1 MTAIEAPWRVKT
13 RPCPFYQQGK
23 CLFAESCNFLHNVQ
37 IKVPGGPTV
46 IHASPPSE
54 VDVRRT
60 PEGPAVIVDSP
71 HSYRSPPRSPR
82 MNNLLDALK
91 GVIGED
97 EDVDDS
103 DESEGER
110 AAPAE
115 DVRPTPEA
123 EPPTEPD
130 RAVPDAP
137 QPTNEAQSDPPPH
150 VVGLHQD
157 REQSPEYEEDSSHST
172 NSAPTPDILS
182 PVELSHLRL
191 SGLDQLSHAKGN
203 NSFDSGYAEQWQS
216 PRPFAL
222 SPPRSP
228 SVVSTFGLLSSP
240 FGSPSERVF
249 GSPLTQ
255 RFSNIPP
262 SPLLSASFAHNSEVQ
277 DDADV
282 TNLEDD
288 LDSPNAYRA
297 SVASSMT
304 MEAATDVTEDLSFE
318 AGEGSGVTD
327 MWDTFGQPTAM
338 YSEPQATVEAPEEEE
353 DVVDAYGDSPALH
366 IGPEHDNQ
374 VLFEGDV
381 SMDSSFDSI
390 TAKRISFSDADAQS
404 TFHGLILQRSPLPS
418 HEEPGNES
426 WQAQDEPATPMPEE
440 HDIVTDYEHMD
451 SDEGDLSDDTIDLHA
466 EGDTTE
472 YTAVDDT
479 ISSFGQAAPASEVDD
494 TISSFGQAAE
504 PPAEDATWSSFG
516 HTGQMTDDTAELAYD
531 VSRSPSPTVR
541 PGENDTLQNL
551 YDHYSVASSPEA
563 EVAKRSSLDDIPETS
578 HTAALDGEGAEEAEG
593 AVHFAEQSPAVT
605 AQSPA
610 LTERNVEPAA
620 PSPSPPQDVDAF
632 TIDDYA
638 VEPPSPATELDQLM
652 ADVAHVNQ
660 ATPPTP
666 RDAGISP
673 PTAVPGPS
681 PHSSLHSIEYVA
693 DALTPESLHSREVET
708 PPYDDYYDLMSPE
721 ASDPPQPLVQD
732 DAQHTPAAEDV
743 QHTPMVEAAQHSP
756 VIEDAQ
762 YAPVLED
769 AQHPPV
775 LEAAQETPAVEAAQS
790 WPVTEAAQRSSVAD
804 ATQRSPVADVVQPTP
819 VLDDAQHSPVV
830 DVDPRLPV
838 AIDSQQTPVVDDSK
852 PVSPVTQAQSPP
864 QAVSSQHTPV
874 MEVASFMLSAEDPFA
889 AEPMLDVQFEASEG
903 IQSTPQVEDAQL
915 VLRNR
920 PASLT
925 SILASAKSTP
935 VSGDAHPMTNLDE
948 APFMP
953 SATLSQP
960 APFVEEEQATPP
972 VLDAQLPEAYVDVET
987 QGHSI
992 PDVQSPPADEVV
1004 QSSPF
1009 VEDAHLSRPH
1019 SVEAEADQEPS
1030 SDTAEHFA
1038 SSTPTSPHN
1047 ALAHT
1052 AESTPPLSV
1061 FDAASPSAPSPSDSI
1076 ASSTPRDVAD
1086 DDAQQTPTSD
1096 SHGSQSP
1103 SLDAEPA
1110 PHSAVEDEDTL
1121 PPPSQ
1126 VEQHVDQAPSHT
1138 HDDGAALSSVTS
1150 EDGVAPEV
1158 PLAKARE
1165 DMARSTSQEARG
1177 GTAGPGLHEEEDAR
1191 LPERRNSEDV
1201 AVPAPSRR
1209 STLTS
1214 VASPEVPNDSARPP
1228 STDTPTSPSAHSPP
1242 VRDTSSPVSS
1252 SSAGTPAKAVQSV
1265 QDEGP
1270 RKVDPQSLPTPAPR
1284 EPPKSPIA
1292 ARRASGRTWGSS
1304 SSGRASPALSLGR
1317 RSSVQASE
1325 IASSS
1330 RPSPTVST
1338 GRQSI
1343 GTPSAPS
1350 PLDAFRQR
1358 TAGETSQSASPI
1370 SRPSSRA
1377 MPMSRPASRAASIR
1391 SVPTSTPGSPFTKP
1405 ESRPASPFGRPASRA
1420 TSPFS
1425 RPASRAKSP
1434 FSRPASRASSPPR
1447 RPVFTPP
1454 PLITRGR
1461 SGTIKPA
1468 SRESSFGAVA
1478 NKIEDEGGEETIH
1491 AHGDGSR
1498 FFPSSSRQS
1507 SVDEGKGST
1516 SDSPISPDRSSDS
1529 VPHRRASQTA
1539 SPRIANDFTLDMAAF
1554 SSEPLTEA
1562 ALRRM
1567 SADIAALVSARG
1579 GLHAVEDQAE
1589 SPRLS
1594 AYDASVPPSPHVI
1607 ALNSPMSPTVGSS
1620 AKTSSSRQKPFVLG
1634 SARDSSLLLN
1644 RAAGKS
1650 PVTSPQGS
1658 NVSVSM
1664 DDSFDGQL
1672 IEEFPAPPST
1682 RPSSLKPL
1690 RLSMILQSK
1699 SYSSSPSSSPRTS
1712 SIPESPAG
1720 HSRRSSAASYV
1731 SSSNSPSDNFLLSSA
1746 RSSLIP
1752 GNAQSMLITN
1762 DTPSGFPD
1770 DIHATPIPRSAPA
1783 SRTSLSRRTSSQGIR
1798 SAGQSPID
1806 SPRVPIFSRQSRSI
1820 SRPVSV
1826 QSRPASRPVSV
1837 LSMHSV
1843 HDPIEEETD
1852 NTIRRSLSSASNAMP
1867 SPAPSHAIATPRPTL
1882 MFAIA
1887 SDDVDEVRRVL
1898 ESGEAGPN
1906 DAVGPQSAL
1915 AFTLSND
1922 QLQNKLGIVKA
1933 LLEHGA
1939 DPAGLTATPTQK
1951 HKRRISSSGEPPLPA
1966 EVLESLDP
1974 ATKYYIE
1981 RADDPVTRKATG
1993 LLNRSFFRP
2002 LARGL
2007 NYQLIGQDRALEQ
2020 LYRVLSIHSHQ
2031 PNAPPMVVMLCGP
2044 SGLGKSF
2051 LADKFGA
2058 LLDVPTHTVNM
2069 TAINTPRDLWQSYSL
2084 SSQQEE
2090 NSDKTLAQFLVA
2102 NEKKR
2107 CVVVLDEIE
2116 KVQDEKTLW
2125 SLLMPWELGRCSFD
2139 AGGRT
2144 VDTRN
2149 VVWIGTS
2156 NLGHDLV
2163 FEHHDA
2169 RDNTQK
2175 TMSREEYM
2183 ALMALL
2189 RPRISDRLGA
2199 SLVSRI
2205 SALLPFVPFTDDEK
2219 RALAAESLYTIMG
2232 EGAGA
2237 LEPSV
2242 VNSIINGALGDYSI
2256 LEGARSLYRSVSYQ
2270 LVDAI

>member
-1 MTAIEAPWRVKT
+1 MREDVAPVTAGEKATSKRARASDGINVESRLNTSSFFSTLGRRFRHSLPASWSSSPCIAMTAIEAPWRVKT

-103 DESEGER
+103 DESEEER
-110 AAPAE
+110 PAPAE
-115 DVRPTPEA
+115 DVRPTP
-123 EPPTEPD
+123 PD
-130 RAVPDAP
+130 SAVPDAP
-137 QPTNEAQSDPPPH
+137 QPTNDAQHHDPTTPA
-150 VVGLHQD
+150 QD

-182 PVELSHLRL
+182 P
-191 SGLDQLSHAKGN
+191 LSHAKGN

-262 SPLLSASFAHNSEVQ
+262 SPLLAASFAHDSDAQNN
-277 DDADV
+277 ADV
-282 TNLEDD
+282 TNLEED

-327 MWDTFGQPTAM
+327 LWDTFGQPTAM
-338 YSEPQATVEAPEEEE
+338 YSDPQASSEAPEEEE
-353 DVVDAYGDSPALH
+353 DVVDAYGQSPAMH
-366 IGPEHDNQ
+366 IGPEHDNE
-374 VLFEGDV
+374 VLFEGDA

-390 TAKRISFSDADAQS
+390 TAKHISFSDADAQS
-404 TFHGLILQRSPLPS
+404 TFHGPIPQRSPLPS

-440 HDIVTDYEHMD
+440 HDIVTDYERMD
-451 SDEGDLSDDTIDLHA
+451 SDEGDLSDDTIDLHG

-516 HTGQMTDDTAELAYD
+516 HTGQMSDDTAELAYD

-551 YDHYSVASSPEA
+551 YDHYSVASSPET
-563 EVAKRSSLDDIPETS
+563 EVRKGTSLDDIPETS
-578 HTAALDGEGAEEAEG
+578 HTAALDGEGAEEDED
-593 AVHFAEQSPAVT
+593 AVHFAEQSPALT
-605 AQSPA
+605 ARSPA
-610 LTERNVEPAA
+610 LPGRNVEHAA
-620 PSPSPPQDVDAF
+620 PSPSPPQDADAF

-638 VEPPSPATELDQLM
+638 VEPPSPATELDELM
-652 ADVAHVNQ
+652 ADVAHITHRII
-660 ATPPTP
+660 A
-666 RDAGISP
+666 
-673 PTAVPGPS
+673 PGPS
-681 PHSSLHSIEYVA
+681 PHASLHSIEYVA

-732 DAQHTPAAEDV
+732 NDQHTPAAEDIQHTPEAEYA

-756 VIEDAQ
+756 IIE
-762 YAPVLED
+762 VTR
-769 AQHPPV
+769 HTSV
-775 LEAAQETPAVEAAQS
+775 LEAAPQTPAVKATQS
-790 WPVTEAAQRSSVAD
+790 WPVAEAAQ
-804 ATQRSPVADVVQPTP
+804 PDVVQHTP
-819 VLDDAQHSPVV
+819 LLDDAQHWPVV
-830 DVDPRLPV
+830 DVDPL
-838 AIDSQQTPVVDDSK
+838 VDDIE
-852 PVSPVTQAQSPP
+852 PVSPVTKAQSPP
-864 QAVSSQHTPV
+864 HAVSSQHTPV
-874 MEVASFMLSAEDPFA
+874 MEDPFA
-889 AEPMLDVQFEASEG
+889 AEPMLDGV
-903 IQSTPQVEDAQL
+903 QSTPQVEDAQL
-915 VLRNR
+915 VLGDR
-920 PASLT
+920 PASPT
-925 SILASAKSTP
+925 SIHASAKSTP
-935 VSGDAHPMTNLDE
+935 ASGDAHLMTNLDE

-953 SATLSQP
+953 SAALK
-960 APFVEEEQATPP
+960 EQATPP
-972 VLDAQLPEAYVDVET
+972 VLDAQPPEAYVDVET

-992 PDVQSPPADEVV
+992 PDVQSPPADEVM

-1019 SVEAEADQEPS
+1019 SVDTEADQGPS

-1061 FDAASPSAPSPSDSI
+1061 FDAASPSAPSPSESI
-1076 ASSTPRDVAD
+1076 ASSTARDFVD
-1086 DDAQQTPTSD
+1086 D
-1096 SHGSQSP
+1096 SP
-1103 SLDAEPA
+1103 AL
-1110 PHSAVEDEDTL
+1110 AVEDEDNL
-1121 PPPSQ
+1121 SPSSA
-1126 VEQHVDQAPSHT
+1126 VEQHIGHAPFHTQA
-1138 HDDGAALSSVTS
+1138 DGAALSRVTS
-1150 EDGVAPEV
+1150 EDGAAAEV
-1158 PLAKARE
+1158 PLAKAHE
-1165 DMARSTSQEARG
+1165 DMARSTPQ
-1177 GTAGPGLHEEEDAR
+1177 GTDAMAAGPILLE
-1191 LPERRNSEDV
+1191 ERRNSEDV
-1201 AVPAPSRR
+1201 AVLALSKR

-1214 VASPEVPNDSARPP
+1214 VASRETPP
-1228 STDTPTSPSAHSPP
+1228 SPLAHSTP
-1242 VRDTSSPVSS
+1242 VRDASSPVPSS
-1252 SSAGTPAKAVQSV
+1252 SSATPAMAIESV

-1270 RKVDPQSLPTPAPR
+1270 AKVDPQGLPTP
-1284 EPPKSPIA
+1284 
-1292 ARRASGRTWGSS
+1292 RRASGRTWGTS

-1343 GTPSAPS
+1343 GAP
-1350 PLDAFRQR
+1350 
-1358 TAGETSQSASPI
+1358 TGETSQSASPI

-1391 SVPTSTPGSPFTKP
+1391 SVPASTPGSPFTKP
-1405 ESRPASPFGRPASRA
+1405 ESRPASPFSRPASRA

-1478 NKIEDEGGEETIH
+1478 NKIEDEGGEH

-1498 FFPSSSRQS
+1498 YFPSSSRQS
-1507 SVDEGKGST
+1507 SIDEGKGST

-1529 VPHRRASQTA
+1529 VPHRRASQSA
-1539 SPRIANDFTLDMAAF
+1539 SPHIANDFSLDMAAF
-1554 SSEPLTEA
+1554 PSEPLTEA

-1594 AYDASVPPSPHVI
+1594 AYDASVPPSPHAI

-1712 SIPESPAG
+1712 SIPESPVVIL
-1720 HSRRSSAASYV
+1720 HLTTSWYV
-1731 SSSNSPSDNFLLSSA
+1731 SYEYWPACLTDALQLSSA

-1820 SRPVSV
+1820 SRPISV

-1852 NTIRRSLSSASNAMP
+1852 NTIRRPLSSASNAMP

>member
-103 DESEGER
+103 DESEEER
-110 AAPAE
+110 PAPAE

-123 EPPTEPD
+123 EPPNEPD

-137 QPTNEAQSDPPPH
+137 QPTNDAHSDPPPH

-262 SPLLSASFAHNSEVQ
+262 SPLLNASFAHNDEGQ

-327 MWDTFGQPTAM
+327 LWDTFGQPTAM
-338 YSEPQATVEAPEEEE
+338 YSESQATVEAPEEEE
-353 DVVDAYGDSPALH
+353 DVVDAYGESPAMH
-366 IGPEHDNQ
+366 IGPEHDNE
-374 VLFEGDV
+374 VLFEGDA

-404 TFHGLILQRSPLPS
+404 TFHGPVPQQSPLPS

-426 WQAQDEPATPMPEE
+426 WQAQDGPATATPMPEE

-516 HTGQMTDDTAELAYD
+516 HTGQMSDDTAELAYD
-531 VSRSPSPTVR
+531 VSRSPSPT
-541 PGENDTLQNL
+541 NL
-551 YDHYSVASSPEA
+551 YDHYSVASSPET

-578 HTAALDGEGAEEAEG
+578 LDGEGAEEAEG

-620 PSPSPPQDVDAF
+620 PSPSPPQDAAAF

-673 PTAVPGPS
+673 PTAAPGPS
-681 PHSSLHSIEYVA
+681 PHASLHSIEYVA

-756 VIEDAQ
+756 VVEDAQ

-769 AQHPPV
+769 AQHTPV
-775 LEAAQETPAVEAAQS
+775 LEAAQETPAADAAQS
-790 WPVTEAAQRSSVAD
+790 WPMAEAAQRSSVAD
-804 ATQRSPVADVVQPTP
+804 ATQRSPVADVVQRTP

-830 DVDPRLPV
+830 DVDPRSPV
-838 AIDSQQTPVVDDSK
+838 AIDSQQTPVVDDIE
-852 PVSPVTQAQSPP
+852 PVSPVTKAQSPP
-864 QAVSSQHTPV
+864 QAVSLQHTPV

-903 IQSTPQVEDAQL
+903 VQSTPQVEDAQL
-915 VLRNR
+915 MLGDR
-920 PASLT
+920 PASPT
-925 SILASAKSTP
+925 SIHESAKSTP
-935 VSGDAHPMTNLDE
+935 VSGDAHLMTNLDE

-953 SATLSQP
+953 PAALSQT
-960 APFVEEEQATPP
+960 APFVEEEQETPP
-972 VLDAQLPEAYVDVET
+972 VLDAQPPEAYVGVET

-992 PDVQSPPADEVV
+992 PEVQSLPADDVML
-1004 QSSPF
+1004 SSPF
-1009 VEDAHLSRPH
+1009 VEDASISRPH
-1019 SVEAEADQEPS
+1019 SADAEADQGPS
-1030 SDTAEHFA
+1030 SDTAEHLA
-1038 SSTPTSPHN
+1038 SSTPTSPHD

-1052 AESTPPLSV
+1052 ADSTPPLSV
-1061 FDAASPSAPSPSDSI
+1061 FDAASPSALSPSESI
-1076 ASSTPRDVAD
+1076 ASSTPRDVVD
-1086 DDAQQTPTSD
+1086 NVVQQTPASD
-1096 SHGSQSP
+1096 IHGFQSP
-1103 SLDAEPA
+1103 ALGAEPA
-1110 PHSAVEDEDTL
+1110 LHEAFEDEDNLSPSSAVE
-1121 PPPSQ
+1121 
-1126 VEQHVDQAPSHT
+1126 QHIEHAPFHTQA
-1138 HDDGAALSSVTS
+1138 DGAAPSRVTS
-1150 EDGVAPEV
+1150 EDGAAPEV
-1158 PLAKARE
+1158 PLAKAHE
-1165 DMARSTSQEARG
+1165 DMARSTPQGADAMA
-1177 GTAGPGLHEEEDAR
+1177 AGPGLLEEVDAR
-1191 LPERRNSEDV
+1191 SPERRNSGDV
-1201 AVPAPSRR
+1201 AVPALSRR

-1214 VASPEVPNDSARPP
+1214 VASREVPIGSAQPP
-1228 STDTPTSPSAHSPP
+1228 STETPPSPLAHSTP
-1242 VRDTSSPVSS
+1242 VRDTSSPMPSS
-1252 SSAGTPAKAVQSV
+1252 SSATPAMAIESV
-1265 QDEGP
+1265 RDEGP
-1270 RKVDPQSLPTPAPR
+1270 RKVDPQDLPTPAPR

-1292 ARRASGRTWGSS
+1292 ARRASGRTWGTS

-1325 IASSS
+1325 MASSS

-1338 GRQSI
+1338 
-1343 GTPSAPS
+1343 AP
-1350 PLDAFRQR
+1350 
-1358 TAGETSQSASPI
+1358 
-1370 SRPSSRA
+1370 
-1377 MPMSRPASRAASIR
+1377 
-1391 SVPTSTPGSPFTKP
+1391 
-1405 ESRPASPFGRPASRA
+1405 
-1420 TSPFS
+1420 
-1425 RPASRAKSP
+1425 
-1434 FSRPASRASSPPR
+1434 
-1447 RPVFTPP
+1447 
-1454 PLITRGR
+1454 
-1461 SGTIKPA
+1461 

-1498 FFPSSSRQS
+1498 FFPGSSRQS
-1507 SVDEGKGST
+1507 SIDEGKGNT
-1516 SDSPISPDRSSDS
+1516 SDSPISPDRSSDR
-1529 VPHRRASQTA
+1529 VPHRHASQSA
-1539 SPRIANDFTLDMAAF
+1539 SPHTANDFSLDMAAF
-1554 SSEPLTEA
+1554 PSEPLTEA

-1579 GLHAVEDQAE
+1579 GLHAVEDEAE

-1620 AKTSSSRQKPFVLG
+1620 AKASSSRQKPFVLG

-1658 NVSVSM
+1658 NVSMSM

-1690 RLSMILQSK
+1690 RL
-1699 SYSSSPSSSPRTS
+1699 
-1712 SIPESPAG
+1712 
-1720 HSRRSSAASYV
+1720 
-1731 SSSNSPSDNFLLSSA
+1731 
-1746 RSSLIP
+1746 
-1752 GNAQSMLITN
+1752 
-1762 DTPSGFPD
+1762 
-1770 DIHATPIPRSAPA
+1770 
-1783 SRTSLSRRTSSQGIR
+1783 
-1798 SAGQSPID
+1798 
-1806 SPRVPIFSRQSRSI
+1806 
-1820 SRPVSV
+1820 
-1826 QSRPASRPVSV
+1826 
-1837 LSMHSV
+1837 
-1843 HDPIEEETD
+1843 EETD
-1852 NTIRRSLSSASNAMP
+1852 NTIRRPLSSASNAMP

-2256 LEGARSLYRSVSYQ
+2256 LEGASNSDDVERDKDDLSDFSKVAVHLPESPRSTFSISSDPFRRSLRSAFSWDRAVTPQTLRLEPDARKPASPSKVLHKKPPSLSTSVRSGPMAAPLPSPSYRSPLSQ
-2270 LVDAI
+2270 RPQQGSG

>member
-1 MTAIEAPWRVKT
+1 MREDVAPVTAGENATSKRARASDGINVESRLHTSSFFSTLGRRFRHSLPASWSSSPCIAMTAIEAPWRVKT

-103 DESEGER
+103 DESEEER
-110 AAPAE
+110 PAPAE

-123 EPPTEPD
+123 EPPNEPD
-130 RAVPDAP
+130 PAVPDAP
-137 QPTNEAQSDPPPH
+137 QPTNDAPHDPTTPAQGN

-216 PRPFAL
+216 PRP
-222 SPPRSP
+222 P

-240 FGSPSERVF
+240 FGSPSER
-249 GSPLTQ
+249 

-262 SPLLSASFAHNSEVQ
+262 SPLLNASFAHNDEGQ

-297 SVASSMT
+297 S
-304 MEAATDVTEDLSFE
+304 AATDVTEDLSFE
-318 AGEGSGVTD
+318 AGEGSG
-327 MWDTFGQPTAM
+327 PTAM
-338 YSEPQATVEAPEEEE
+338 YSESQATVEAPEEEE
-353 DVVDAYGDSPALH
+353 DSPAMH
-366 IGPEHDNQ
+366 IGPEHDNE
-374 VLFEGDV
+374 VLFEGDA
-381 SMDSSFDSI
+381 SMD
-390 TAKRISFSDADAQS
+390 SDADA
-404 TFHGLILQRSPLPS
+404 HPLPS

-426 WQAQDEPATPMPEE
+426 WQAQDGPATATPMPEE

-466 EGDTTE
+466 E
-472 YTAVDDT
+472 VDDT
-479 ISSFGQAAPASEVDD
+479 ISSFGQAAPAS
-494 TISSFGQAAE
+494 E

-516 HTGQMTDDTAELAYD
+516 HTGQMSDDTAELAYD
-531 VSRSPSPTVR
+531 VSRSPSPT
-541 PGENDTLQNL
+541 NL
-551 YDHYSVASSPEA
+551 YDHYS
-563 EVAKRSSLDDIPETS
+563 RSSLDDIPETS

-593 AVHFAEQSPAVT
+593 TVHFAEQSPA
-605 AQSPA
+605 
-610 LTERNVEPAA
+610 RNVEPAA
-620 PSPSPPQDVDAF
+620 LSPSPPQDVDAF

-638 VEPPSPATELDQLM
+638 LDELM
-652 ADVAHVNQ
+652 ADVTRVNQ

-673 PTAVPGPS
+673 PTAGTNAENSFGVIAPGPS
-681 PHSSLHSIEYVA
+681 PHASLHSIEY
-693 DALTPESLHSREVET
+693 SLHSREVET

-732 DAQHTPAAEDV
+732 DAQP
-743 QHTPMVEAAQHSP
+743 AQHSP
-756 VIEDAQ
+756 IIEDAQ
-762 YAPVLED
+762 
-769 AQHPPV
+769 HTHV
-775 LEAAQETPAVEAAQS
+775 LEAAQQTPAAEAAQS
-790 WPVTEAAQRSSVAD
+790 WP
-804 ATQRSPVADVVQPTP
+804 PTP
-819 VLDDAQHSPVV
+819 VLDEAQHSPVV
-830 DVDPRLPV
+830 DQ
-838 AIDSQQTPVVDDSK
+838 APVVDEIE
-852 PVSPVTQAQSPP
+852 PVSP
-864 QAVSSQHTPV
+864 AVSSQHTPV

-889 AEPMLDVQFEASEG
+889 AEPMLDVQFEASERV
-903 IQSTPQVEDAQL
+903 QSIPQLEDAQL
-915 VLRNR
+915 VLEDR
-920 PASLT
+920 PASPT
-925 SILASAKSTP
+925 SIHESAKSTP
-935 VSGDAHPMTNLDE
+935 
-948 APFMP
+948 APQ
-953 SATLSQP
+953 T

-972 VLDAQLPEAYVDVET
+972 VLDAQPPEAYVGVET

-992 PDVQSPPADEVV
+992 PKVQSPPADEVM

-1009 VEDAHLSRPH
+1009 VEDASLSRPH
-1019 SVEAEADQEPS
+1019 SADAEADQGPS
-1030 SDTAEHFA
+1030 SDTAEHLA
-1038 SSTPTSPHN
+1038 SSTPTSPHD

-1052 AESTPPLSV
+1052 ADSTPPLSV
-1061 FDAASPSAPSPSDSI
+1061 FDAASPSAPRPSESI
-1076 ASSTPRDVAD
+1076 ASSTPRD
-1086 DDAQQTPTSD
+1086 QTPASD
-1096 SHGSQSP
+1096 IHGFQSP
-1103 SLDAEPA
+1103 ALGAEPA
-1110 PHSAVEDEDTL
+1110 LHEAVEDEDNL
-1121 PPPSQ
+1121 SPSSA
-1126 VEQHVDQAPSHT
+1126 VEQHIEHAPFHTQA
-1138 HDDGAALSSVTS
+1138 DGAALSRVTS
-1150 EDGVAPEV
+1150 EDGAAPEV
-1158 PLAKARE
+1158 PLAKAHE
-1165 DMARSTSQEARG
+1165 DMARSMPQGADAMA
-1177 GTAGPGLHEEEDAR
+1177 AGPGLLEEVDAR
-1191 LPERRNSEDV
+1191 SPERRNSGDV
-1201 AVPAPSRR
+1201 ALPALSRR

-1214 VASPEVPNDSARPP
+1214 VASREVPIGSAQPP
-1228 STDTPTSPSAHSPP
+1228 STETPPSPLALSTP
-1242 VRDTSSPVSS
+1242 VGDTSSPVPSS
-1252 SSAGTPAKAVQSV
+1252 SSATPAMAIESV
-1265 QDEGP
+1265 RDEGP
-1270 RKVDPQSLPTPAPR
+1270 RKVDPQDLPTPAPR

-1292 ARRASGRTWGSS
+1292 ARRASGRTWGTS

-1325 IASSS
+1325 MASSS

-1338 GRQSI
+1338 ARQSI

-1405 ESRPASPFGRPASRA
+1405 DSRPASPFSRPASRA
-1420 TSPFS
+1420 SSPFS

-1507 SVDEGKGST
+1507 SIDEGKGST

-1529 VPHRRASQTA
+1529 VPHRRASQSA
-1539 SPRIANDFTLDMAAF
+1539 SPHIANDFSLDMAALP
-1554 SSEPLTEA
+1554 SEPLTEA

-1579 GLHAVEDQAE
+1579 GLHAVASEAE

-1620 AKTSSSRQKPFVLG
+1620 AKASSSRQKPFVLG

-1852 NTIRRSLSSASNAMP
+1852 NTIRRPLSSASNAMP

>member
-1 MTAIEAPWRVKT
+1 MREDVAPVTAGEKATSKRARASDGINVESRLNTTSFFSTLGRRFRHSLPASWSSSPCIAMTAIEAPWRVKT

-23 CLFAESCNFLHNVQ
+23 CLFAE
-37 IKVPGGPTV
+37 
-46 IHASPPSE
+46 SPPSE

-91 GVIGED
+91 E
-97 EDVDDS
+97 
-103 DESEGER
+103 ER
-110 AAPAE
+110 PAPAE
-115 DVRPTPEA
+115 D
-123 EPPTEPD
+123 PD
-130 RAVPDAP
+130 SAVPDAP
-137 QPTNEAQSDPPPH
+137 QPTNDAQHHDPTTPA
-150 VVGLHQD
+150 QD

-182 PVELSHLRL
+182 P
-191 SGLDQLSHAKGN
+191 LSHAKGN

-216 PRPFAL
+216 PRP
-222 SPPRSP
+222 P

-262 SPLLSASFAHNSEVQ
+262 SPLLAASFAHDN
-277 DDADV
+277 V
-282 TNLEDD
+282 TNLEED

-297 SVASSMT
+297 SVASK
-304 MEAATDVTEDLSFE
+304 DLSFE

-327 MWDTFGQPTAM
+327 LWDTFGQPTAI
-338 YSEPQATVEAPEEEE
+338 SEAPEEEE
-353 DVVDAYGDSPALH
+353 DVVDAYGQSPAMH
-366 IGPEHDNQ
+366 IGPEHDNE
-374 VLFEGDV
+374 VLFEGDA

-390 TAKRISFSDADAQS
+390 TAKHISFSDADA
-404 TFHGLILQRSPLPS
+404 HPLPS

-440 HDIVTDYEHMD
+440 HDI
-451 SDEGDLSDDTIDLHA
+451 GDLSDDTIDLHG

-472 YTAVDDT
+472 YTA
-479 ISSFGQAAPASEVDD
+479 AAPAS
-494 TISSFGQAAE
+494 E

-516 HTGQMTDDTAELAYD
+516 HTGQMSDDTAELAYD
-531 VSRSPSPTVR
+531 VSRSPSPT
-541 PGENDTLQNL
+541 NL
-551 YDHYSVASSPEA
+551 YDHYSVASSPET
-563 EVAKRSSLDDIPETS
+563 ETS
-578 HTAALDGEGAEEAEG
+578 HTAALDGEGAEEDED
-593 AVHFAEQSPAVT
+593 AVHFAEQSPALT
-605 AQSPA
+605 ARSPA
-610 LTERNVEPAA
+610 LPGRNVEHAA
-620 PSPSPPQDVDAF
+620 PSPSPPQDADAF

-638 VEPPSPATELDQLM
+638 LDELM

-673 PTAVPGPS
+673 PTTAPGPS
-681 PHSSLHSIEYVA
+681 PHASLHSIEY
-693 DALTPESLHSREVET
+693 SLHSREVET

-721 ASDPPQPLVQD
+721 ASDPPQPLD
-732 DAQHTPAAEDV
+732 IQHTPEAEYA

-756 VIEDAQ
+756 IIE
-762 YAPVLED
+762 VTR
-769 AQHPPV
+769 HTS
-775 LEAAQETPAVEAAQS
+775 TPAVKATQS
-790 WPVTEAAQRSSVAD
+790 WPVAEAAQL
-804 ATQRSPVADVVQPTP
+804 ADVVQHTP
-819 VLDDAQHSPVV
+819 LLDDAQHWPVV

-838 AIDSQQTPVVDDSK
+838 VVDSQQTPVVDDIE
-852 PVSPVTQAQSPP
+852 PVSPVTKAQSPP
-864 QAVSSQHTPV
+864 HAVSSQHTPV

-889 AEPMLDVQFEASEG
+889 AEPMLDVQFETSEG
-903 IQSTPQVEDAQL
+903 VQSTPQVEDAQL
-915 VLRNR
+915 VLGDR
-920 PASLT
+920 PASPT
-925 SILASAKSTP
+925 SIHASAKSTP
-935 VSGDAHPMTNLDE
+935 ASGDAHLMTNLDE

-953 SATLSQP
+953 SAALSQP

-972 VLDAQLPEAYVDVET
+972 VLDAQPPEAYVDVET

-992 PDVQSPPADEVV
+992 PDVQSPPADEVM

-1019 SVEAEADQEPS
+1019 SVDTEADQGPS

-1061 FDAASPSAPSPSDSI
+1061 FDAASPSAPSPSESI
-1076 ASSTPRDVAD
+1076 ASSTARDFVD
-1086 DDAQQTPTSD
+1086 DVVQQTPASD
-1096 SHGSQSP
+1096 IHGFQSP
-1103 SLDAEPA
+1103 ALGAEPA
-1110 PHSAVEDEDTL
+1110 LHEAVEDEDNL
-1121 PPPSQ
+1121 SPSSA
-1126 VEQHVDQAPSHT
+1126 VEQHIGHAPFHTQA
-1138 HDDGAALSSVTS
+1138 DGAALSRVTS
-1150 EDGVAPEV
+1150 EDGAAAEV
-1158 PLAKARE
+1158 PLAKAHE
-1165 DMARSTSQEARG
+1165 DMARSTPQ
-1177 GTAGPGLHEEEDAR
+1177 GTDAMAAGPILLEEVDAR
-1191 LPERRNSEDV
+1191 SPERRNSEDV
-1201 AVPAPSRR
+1201 AVLALSRR

-1214 VASPEVPNDSARPP
+1214 VASREVPIGSAQPP
-1228 STDTPTSPSAHSPP
+1228 STETPPSPLAHSTP
-1242 VRDTSSPVSS
+1242 VRDASSPVPNS
-1252 SSAGTPAKAVQSV
+1252 SSATPAMAIESV

-1270 RKVDPQSLPTPAPR
+1270 GKVDPQGLPTRAPR

-1292 ARRASGRTWGSS
+1292 ARRASGRTWGTS

-1343 GTPSAPS
+1343 GAPSAPS
-1350 PLDAFRQR
+1350 PLHAFRQR

-1391 SVPTSTPGSPFTKP
+1391 SVPASTPGSPFTKP
-1405 ESRPASPFGRPASRA
+1405 ESRPASPFSRPASRA

-1507 SVDEGKGST
+1507 SIDEGKGST

-1529 VPHRRASQTA
+1529 VPHRRASQSA
-1539 SPRIANDFTLDMAAF
+1539 SPHIANDVSLDMAAF
-1554 SSEPLTEA
+1554 PSEPLTEA

-1567 SADIAALVSARG
+1567 SADIAALVSAGG

-1712 SIPESPAG
+1712 SIPESPA
-1720 HSRRSSAASYV
+1720 ACLTDA
-1731 SSSNSPSDNFLLSSA
+1731 LQLSSA

-1852 NTIRRSLSSASNAMP
+1852 NTIRRPLSSASNAMP

-2090 NSDKTLAQFLVA
+2090 NSDQTLAQFLVA